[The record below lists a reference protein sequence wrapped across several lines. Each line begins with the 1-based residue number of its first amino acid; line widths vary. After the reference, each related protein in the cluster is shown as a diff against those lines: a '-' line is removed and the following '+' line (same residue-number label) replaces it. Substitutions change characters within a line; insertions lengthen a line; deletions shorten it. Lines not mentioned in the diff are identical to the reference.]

1 MHTRECATACSL
13 SAGGAARALAACA
26 RCAALIGVG
35 LCFTEVH
42 CASDTALFL
51 GARPCS
57 DVPAVVASNGVRVC
71 AHANAPPRAFSRHV
85 THHARLWRLR
95 DAPRWLESV
104 PGLPKPTA
112 PAIRPFPSTHCR
124 ALTCQPRPPKSSRRS
139 RVGTHERA
147 TRCSHSGV
155 GAARARA
162 ACARR
167 VALVGVGPRPTKA
180 RCTSEA
186 ALSHGARSY
195 SDVPAA
201 ASSEQPAFACA
212 HTQMRHCVLSL
223 GRRRSTCACGVRA
236 LRALVGVGSCL
247 TEAHCA
253 SETALFLG
261 ARPCSD
267 VSDVAANGVRVCAHA
282 NAPPRALSRQE
293 AQHVRLRL
301 ARAAPR

>member
-112 PAIRPFPSTHCR
+112 PAIRPFSSTHCR

-236 LRALVGVGSCL
+236 LRRVGWSRFLPHGGPLRQRDGPLPRC
-247 TEAHCA
+247 
-253 SETALFLG
+253 TAVL
-261 ARPCSD
+261 
-267 VSDVAANGVRVCAHA
+267 
-282 NAPPRALSRQE
+282 
-293 AQHVRLRL
+293 
-301 ARAAPR
+301 